1 MTRFRESVRSLLRQQ
16 VLDAAYG
23 LVAADGWG
31 VLRMT
36 AIARA
41 AGISRQTLYNEFGS
55 KEAIGNALVQRELE
69 GFLLGIQRELDAHRG
84 ELEKAAAAGV
94 GYTLR
99 QAVENPLIKSVLLAA
114 RGGEDD
120 LLAYL
125 TTRPEPVFG
134 TAMAML
140 DAYAVEAWPD
150 VDEESRGLAVE
161 TIVRLTVSHIVQPVD
176 SPEESARRIARIT
189 ARIAYPGRQGLSGG
203 AGRAPRPT
211 AAPAASEVPGSGP

>member
-1 MTRFRESVRSLLRQQ
+1 MTRFRESVRSLLREQ

-31 VLRMT
+31 GLRMT
-36 AIARA
+36 SIARA

-69 GFLLGIQRELDAHRG
+69 GFLVGIQRELDAHRG
-84 ELEKAAAAGV
+84 RLEAAAAAGV
-94 GYTLR
+94 GYVLQ
-99 QAVENPLIKSVLLAA
+99 QAVDNPLIKSVLVAA

-140 DAYAVEAWPD
+140 EAYATEAWPD

-161 TIVRLTVSHIVQPVD
+161 TIVRLTVSHIVQPVAD
-176 SPEESARRIARIT
+176 PGESARRIARIT
-189 ARIAYPGRQGLSGG
+189 SRIAYPGGG
-203 AGRAPRPT
+203 AA
-211 AAPAASEVPGSGP
+211 

>member
-1 MTRFRESVRSLLRQQ
+1 MTRFRESVRSLLREQ
-16 VLDAAYG
+16 VLDAAYR

-31 VLRMT
+31 GLRM
-36 AIARA
+36 AGIARA

-55 KEAIGNALVQRELE
+55 KEAIGQALVQRELE

-84 ELEKAAAAGV
+84 QLEAAAAAGV
-94 GYTLR
+94 GYTLQ
-99 QAVENPLIKSVLLAA
+99 QAVDNPLIKGVLLAA

-134 TAMAML
+134 TAMTML
-140 DAYAVEAWPD
+140 DAYATEAWPD

-161 TIVRLTVSHIVQPVD
+161 TIVRLTVSHIVQPVGP
-176 SPEESARRIARIT
+176 PEESARRIARIT
-189 ARIAYPGRQGLSGG
+189 ARIAYPGG
-203 AGRAPRPT
+203 A
-211 AAPAASEVPGSGP
+211 

>member
-1 MTRFRESVRSLLRQQ
+1 MTSFRESVRSLLREQ

-36 AIARA
+36 AIARS

-55 KEAIGNALVQRELE
+55 KEAIGGALVQRELE
-69 GFLLGIQRELDAHRG
+69 RFLVGIQRELDAHRG
-84 ELEKAAAAGV
+84 HLERAARAGV
-94 GYTLR
+94 EYTLQ
-99 QAVENPLIKSVLLAA
+99 QAVDNPLIKSVLLAA
-114 RGGEDD
+114 RGGADAD

-125 TTRPEPVFG
+125 TTRTEPVFG
-134 TAMAML
+134 TAMTLL

-161 TIVRLTVSHIVQPVD
+161 TIVRLTVSHIVQPVAP
-176 SPEESARRIARIT
+176 PEESARRIARVT
-189 ARIAYPGRQGLSGG
+189 ARVAYPGG
-203 AGRAPRPT
+203 P
-211 AAPAASEVPGSGP
+211 PAA

>member
-1 MTRFRESVRSLLRQQ
+1 MTRFRESVRSLLREQ
-16 VLDAAYG
+16 VLDAAHR

-31 VLRMT
+31 GLRMT
-36 AIARA
+36 AVART

-69 GFLLGIQRELDAHRG
+69 GFLVGIQRELDAHRG
-84 ELEKAAAAGV
+84 ELEAAAAAGV
-94 GYTLR
+94 GYTL
-99 QAVENPLIKSVLLAA
+99 QQTVDNPLVKSVLVAA

-140 DAYAVEAWPD
+140 DAYATEAWPD

-161 TIVRLTVSHIVQPVD
+161 TVVRLTVSHIVQPVA
-176 SPEESARRIARIT
+176 SPEESARRIAAIT
-189 ARIAYPGRQGLSGG
+189 ARIAYPG
-203 AGRAPRPT
+203 
-211 AAPAASEVPGSGP
+211 AAKA

>member
-1 MTRFRESVRSLLRQQ
+1 MTRFRESVRSLLREQ
-16 VLDAAYG
+16 VLDAAYR

-31 VLRMT
+31 GLRM
-36 AIARA
+36 AGIARA

-55 KEAIGNALVQRELE
+55 KEAIGQALVQREVE

-84 ELEKAAAAGV
+84 QLEAAAAAGV
-94 GYTLR
+94 GYTLQ
-99 QAVENPLIKSVLLAA
+99 QAVDNPLIKGVLLAA

-125 TTRPEPVFG
+125 TTRAEPVFG

-140 DAYAVEAWPD
+140 DAYATEAWPD

-161 TIVRLTVSHIVQPVD
+161 TIVRLTVSHIVQPVGP
-176 SPEESARRIARIT
+176 PEESARRIARIT
-189 ARIAYPGRQGLSGG
+189 ARIAYPGG
-203 AGRAPRPT
+203 A
-211 AAPAASEVPGSGP
+211 

>member
-1 MTRFRESVRSLLRQQ
+1 MTSFRESVRSLLREQ
-16 VLDAAYG
+16 VLDAAHG

-55 KEAIGNALVQRELE
+55 KEAIGGALVRRELE
-69 GFLLGIQRELDAHRG
+69 RFLVGIRRELDAHRG
-84 ELEKAAAAGV
+84 SLEGAARAGV
-94 GYTLR
+94 EYTLQ
-99 QAVENPLIKSVLLAA
+99 QAVDNPLIKSVLLAA
-114 RGGEDD
+114 RGGADAD

-125 TTRPEPVFG
+125 TTRTEPVFG
-134 TAMAML
+134 TAMTLL

-161 TIVRLTVSHIVQPVD
+161 TIVRLTVSHIVQPVAP
-176 SPEESARRIARIT
+176 PEESARRIARIT
-189 ARIAYPGRQGLSGG
+189 ARVAHPGG
-203 AGRAPRPT
+203 A
-211 AAPAASEVPGSGP
+211 PAG

>member
-1 MTRFRESVRSLLRQQ
+1 MTRFRESVRSLLREQ
-16 VLDAAYG
+16 VLDAAYR

-31 VLRMT
+31 GLRM
-36 AIARA
+36 AGIARA

-55 KEAIGNALVQRELE
+55 KEAIGQALVQRELE

-84 ELEKAAAAGV
+84 QLEEAAAAGV
-94 GYTLR
+94 GYTLQ
-99 QAVENPLIKSVLLAA
+99 QAVDNPLIKGVLLAA

-134 TAMAML
+134 TAMTML
-140 DAYAVEAWPD
+140 DAYATEAWPD

-161 TIVRLTVSHIVQPVD
+161 TIVRLTVSHIVQPVGP
-176 SPEESARRIARIT
+176 PEESARRIARIT
-189 ARIAYPGRQGLSGG
+189 ARIAYPGG
-203 AGRAPRPT
+203 A
-211 AAPAASEVPGSGP
+211 

>member
-1 MTRFRESVRSLLRQQ
+1 MTRFRESVRSLLREQ
-16 VLDAAYG
+16 VLDAAYR

-31 VLRMT
+31 GLRMT
-36 AIARA
+36 AVART

-69 GFLLGIQRELDAHRG
+69 GFLVGIQRELDTHRG
-84 ELEKAAAAGV
+84 DLEAAAAAGV
-94 GYTLR
+94 GYTL
-99 QAVENPLIKSVLLAA
+99 QQTVDNPLVKSVLVAA

-134 TAMAML
+134 TAMTML
-140 DAYAVEAWPD
+140 DAYASEAWPD

-161 TIVRLTVSHIVQPVD
+161 TVVRLTVSHIVQPVA
-176 SPEESARRIARIT
+176 SPEESARRIAAIT
-189 ARIAYPGRQGLSGG
+189 ARIAYPG
-203 AGRAPRPT
+203 AT
-211 AAPAASEVPGSGP
+211 TT